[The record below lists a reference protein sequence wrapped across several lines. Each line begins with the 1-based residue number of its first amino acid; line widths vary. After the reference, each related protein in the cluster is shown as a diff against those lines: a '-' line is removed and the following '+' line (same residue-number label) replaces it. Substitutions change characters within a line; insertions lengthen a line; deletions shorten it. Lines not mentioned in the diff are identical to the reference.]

1 MLPTMRSL
9 ARAVLPLLAI
19 LCGASGAA
27 AQDGGE
33 ESTQAVPL
41 GPDEEEARA
50 HFNLAQ
56 LQYRR
61 GRFLE
66 SAAEFE
72 AAHALSPRPELLY
85 NIYIAYRDGGD
96 LESAARSLRQ
106 LLETDPLPATL
117 DREHLGARLEALE
130 DQIRERR
137 ELEERANQPPEA
149 EPEPEPTPPPP
160 RPSAG
165 PWVPGF
171 AIAGAGAALA
181 VAGAVMGGVA
191 LSMYSDVTARCDGAV
206 CPADTEGDR
215 ATGQALTITTDI
227 LLPVGAVAVATGLL
241 LAFVVQQDGDVAATQ
256 VSLTAGPD
264 GGALVVTGSF

>member
-1 MLPTMRSL
+1 MLRPMRSL
-9 ARAVLPLLAI
+9 ARAVLPLAI

-27 AQDGGE
+27 AQEGE
-33 ESTQAVPL
+33 ESTQAVQL

-137 ELEERANQPPEA
+137 EREERANQTPAP

-160 RPSAG
+160 PPSAG
-165 PWVPGF
+165 PWAPGF
-171 AIAGAGAALA
+171 AIAGAGAALV

-191 LSMYSDVTARCDGAV
+191 LSMYSDVTARCVDGV

-215 ATGQALTITTDI
+215 ATGQALTITTDV
-227 LLPVGAVAVATGLL
+227 LVPLGAVAAATGLL
-241 LAFVVQQDGDVAATQ
+241 LAFVVRDGDVAATQ
-256 VSLTAGPD
+256 VSLTAAPD
-264 GGALVVTGSF
+264 GGALVVTGTF